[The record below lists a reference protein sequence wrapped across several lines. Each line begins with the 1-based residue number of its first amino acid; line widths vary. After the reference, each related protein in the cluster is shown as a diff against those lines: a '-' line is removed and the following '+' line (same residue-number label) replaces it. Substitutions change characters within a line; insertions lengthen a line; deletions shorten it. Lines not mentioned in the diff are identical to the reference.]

1 MPVRAGPKYSF
12 RGVGAV
18 RGAQNRARGP
28 IGVIVERARRLRM
41 QSVSGWLVAGWRRL
55 ALSFW
60 MPFASPFRVP
70 QNRRTRRLGNC
81 RRLQL
86 ECVCVKRPI
95 RNAADALEIAFRGF
109 YCTIN
114 VFSASDVDRLLEAF
128 ESMAIGTKQSFE
140 KTNSISAHVRA
151 LP

>member
-1 MPVRAGPKYSF
+1 MPVRAGPKNSF
-12 RGVGAV
+12 WGVGAV
-18 RGAQNRARGP
+18 RGAQNRVRGA

-60 MPFASPFRVP
+60 VLFASPFR
-70 QNRRTRRLGNC
+70 RTRRRGNW

-95 RNAADALEIAFRGF
+95 RNAADALEIAFRDF